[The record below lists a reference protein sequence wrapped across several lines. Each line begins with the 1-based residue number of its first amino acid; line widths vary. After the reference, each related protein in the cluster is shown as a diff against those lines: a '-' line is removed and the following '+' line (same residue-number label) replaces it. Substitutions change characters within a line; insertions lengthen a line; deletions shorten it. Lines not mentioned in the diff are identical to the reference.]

1 MAQPPLYRLTNS
13 LFVLNDDGGIRAW
26 GRNGQPRFFQKGQV
40 LFHPPSCLVQ
50 AILNGVA
57 YSAESLKI
65 GRVKPKE
72 GGIVRRLDYERVFKV
87 NHVTPPALFQACR
100 NNEWN
105 IFP

>member
-1 MAQPPLYRLTNS
+1 MAQPPLYCLTNS

-26 GRNGQPRFFQKGQV
+26 GRNGQSRFFQKGQV

-65 GRVKPKE
+65 GRVKSKE

-87 NHVTPPALFQACR
+87 NHVTPLDA
-100 NNEWN
+100 
-105 IFP
+105 